1 MRWLALWWLHE
12 PPNFWVRIGAFNL
25 SLAIILGALFGI
37 SLRSWLLL
45 AVARNCGAGLRAVR
59 MTKGVAF
66 MTLGGLYASVAW
78 PMLAWDRPARAL
90 AVLTTVLP
98 PMVAGIRHA
107 QGRASRLPQAVRIL
121 ISVFLILVL
130 LATAVVTLL
139 RSGFITLKT
148 DRVTMTLQMTG
159 ETRNQTVSLP
169 ASGEGRS
176 ERALMTH
183 HVVLWLSDGTRGA
196 DFWVPGDRVA
206 FEGRAVLFSKRLNS
220 MGFPNLYEF
229 EKIQSHVPGTDL
241 DTESPV
247 FSMLFPHVGSLA
259 VRSWWGSLQARIL
272 EWWFRANPG
281 DSLLA
286 IQIVKNRSPD
296 YPLVEAD
303 GKPLERRFLL
313 DLTLDG
319 IPTSRGSSPLETR

>member
-1 MRWLALWWLHE
+1 MHWLALWWLHE

-25 SLAIILGALFGI
+25 SLAIIFGALFGI

-45 AVARNCGAGLRAVR
+45 AVDRNCGAGVRALRLV
-59 MTKGVAF
+59 KGIIF
-66 MTLGGLYASVAW
+66 MALGGLYASVAW

-90 AVLTTVLP
+90 AVLTIVFP
-98 PMVAGIRHA
+98 PVVAGIRHA
-107 QGRASRLPQAVRIL
+107 SGRTSKIPQVVRTL
-121 ISVFLILVL
+121 ISVFLIFVL
-130 LATAVVTLL
+130 LAAALVTLL

-159 ETRNQTVSLP
+159 ETRDQAVGLSS
-169 ASGEGRS
+169 ARGARS
-176 ERALMTH
+176 ERVLTTH

-196 DFWVPGDRVA
+196 DIWVPGDRVA

-220 MGFPNLYEF
+220 IGFPNLYEF
-229 EKIQSHVPGTDL
+229 EKIQSHVPGTDP

-247 FSMLFPHVGSLA
+247 FSMPFPNVGSLA
-259 VRSWWGSLQARIL
+259 VRSWWSSLQARIL
-272 EWWFRANPG
+272 EEWPRANPG

-286 IQIVKNRSPD
+286 IQIVNNRSPD

-319 IPTSRGSSPLETR
+319 IPTSRGSSPLESR